1 MRNSID
7 KQFDSIRKGV
17 SRIPLLAG
25 LFGLALLAT
34 PAWSH
39 PPANDHTHQAEQ
51 DSGTK
56 HGSLG
61 NIGAKLADPTSD
73 IWALAMSF
81 NAPAFYD
88 GNFNSGDSKVGGGGG
103 Y

>member
-1 MRNSID
+1 MSTAIEKR
-7 KQFDSIRKGV
+7 FEPVRKGMSRKALV
-17 SRIPLLAG
+17 SG

-61 NIGAKLADPTSD
+61 NIGAKLADPTSN

-88 GNFNSGDSKVGGGGG
+88 GNLNSGDSKVGGGGG